1 MPQDDSTDRPRGPAT
16 TPPRKRPRRF
26 GVRGPHTFR
35 KNPGKRPRKGG
46 SSR

>member
-1 MPQDDSTDRPRGPAT
+1 MAQPLDSAARKGPAT
-16 TPPRKRPRRF
+16 TPARRRPRTS
-26 GVRGPHTFR
+26 GARGPHTFR